1 MKQLETLQNHYQN
14 LSPRDQKLAIITI
27 ALLVITLFY
36 TMIWEPIHDDLAY
49 QKQEQK
55 IQQDIYVW
63 MKNAQ
68 IEVESIRKSGNSTGK
83 IIKENSPVSIVIE
96 QSANTSGLKQYISK
110 IESSG
115 KNSAQIKIE
124 DASFDQMLLWIN
136 TLNTRYGIL
145 VSSAKI
151 ERTNK
156 EGVIN
161 ARLTLKRS

>member
-1 MKQLETLQNHYQN
+1 MKQIENLQNHYQN

-27 ALLVITLFY
+27 ALLIITLFY
-36 TMIWEPIHDDLAY
+36 TMIWEPIHDESIH

-68 IEVESIRKSGNSTGK
+68 IEVDSIRKSGNTTEK
-83 IIKENSPVSIVIE
+83 IAKENSPVSIVIE
-96 QSANTSGLKQYISK
+96 QSANTSGLKKYISK

-124 DASFDQMLLWIN
+124 NASFDQMLLWIN
-136 TLNTRYGIL
+136 TLNTRYGIF

-151 ERTNK
+151 ERTDK
-156 EGVIN
+156 EGIIN
-161 ARLTLKRS
+161 ARLTLKRN

>member
-1 MKQLETLQNHYQN
+1 MKQLENLQNHYQN

-27 ALLVITLFY
+27 TLLVITLFY
-36 TMIWEPIHDDLAY
+36 TMIWEPIHDELAH

-68 IEVESIRKSGNSTGK
+68 IEVESIRKSGNSTAK